1 MGQKPYFSWLSE
13 LIETVCS
20 LSTIV
25 QDVEDEPQTKY
36 GGNEIIGE
44 SQHAD
49 EEEVLSV
56 ALIIDASKESFYRRA
71 AKMAPNEAIA
81 ALFGYIAD
89 AVKDK

>member
-36 GGNEIIGE
+36 GGNEIIG
-44 SQHAD
+44 
-49 EEEVLSV
+49 
-56 ALIIDASKESFYRRA
+56 
-71 AKMAPNEAIA
+71 
-81 ALFGYIAD
+81 
-89 AVKDK
+89 